1 MLSNLSNIP
10 PCPFNKFEKSL
21 IFWDLLKN
29 ENKMSPR
36 KNETE
41 TINENIKLYS
51 KNNIIK
57 KVIEEDINVPD
68 HVLLGLIFGTIKG
81 PLKNFPLKKAR
92 VSFMKERNII

>member
-1 MLSNLSNIP
+1 M
-10 PCPFNKFEKSL
+10 
-21 IFWDLLKN
+21 KN

-68 HVLLGLIFGTIKG
+68 HVLLGLIFGTIKV
-81 PLKNFPLKKAR
+81 L
-92 VSFMKERNII
+92 

>member
-1 MLSNLSNIP
+1 
-10 PCPFNKFEKSL
+10 
-21 IFWDLLKN
+21 
-29 ENKMSPR
+29 MSPR